1 MSTPNK
7 EQLQQVLAA
16 FLTLAEQQGETAAL
30 EPIQADLV
38 KFVSLAVAV
47 LPLDTLLDQA
57 IIAQALES
65 LLADNSVEET
75 LMFSFMLSVYSKL
88 KSGKRQPLEVG
99 MIKQKIHGVLPA
111 FEQGMQKGLID
122 AEVFNSNKALLLSIA
137 DYTENYDEAMAIL
150 AAGYAK
156 YKTDEE
162 DEADES

>member
-1 MSTPNK
+1 MSSPDK
-7 EQLQQVLAA
+7 QQLQQVLAA
-16 FLTLAEQQGETAAL
+16 FLTLAETNCEVEQL
-30 EPIQADLV
+30 KPLQAKLV

-47 LPLDTLLDQA
+47 MPLDTLLDQA

-65 LLADNSVEET
+65 LQADNSVEET

-111 FEQGMQKGLID
+111 FEQGMSKGLIN

-137 DYTENYDEAMAIL
+137 DYTEDYNEAMAIL

-156 YKTDEE
+156 YKID
-162 DEADES
+162 DDESED